1 MTSENLIL
9 GGGRTLQTQGSVRNA
24 AGYKAGGSG
33 PDLASIR
40 EAAQAA
46 ADTQKVWEEVYEAF
60 QIGALVCV
68 STARVYN

>member
-46 ADTQKVWEEVYEAF
+46 ADTQKVWKEEISDAF
-60 QIGALVCV
+60 H
-68 STARVYN
+68 